1 MNPAEKGAYYARL
14 FRKAG
19 IFLGKG
25 NVARAITVLEEG
37 RAFAEQ
43 QGDRAMARR
52 FAIEVARASAPPST
66 ADN

>member
-1 MNPAEKGAYYARL
+1 MNPAEKGAHYARL

-25 NVARAITVLEEG
+25 NIARAVAVLEEG

-52 FAIEVARASAPPST
+52 FALEAARASTPPPT
-66 ADN
+66 IN